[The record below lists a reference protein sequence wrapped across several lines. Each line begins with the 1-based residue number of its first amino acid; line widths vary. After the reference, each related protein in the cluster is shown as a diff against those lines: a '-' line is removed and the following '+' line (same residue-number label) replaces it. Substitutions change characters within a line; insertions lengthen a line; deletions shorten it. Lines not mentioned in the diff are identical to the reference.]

1 MQAMEKSDL
10 PPGPVFRFD
19 GFALDAGRR
28 ELRRGADTV
37 ELRPK
42 CLDLL
47 TCLLR
52 RAGQVVT
59 KNELLEQAWPGV
71 VVTDESLTRCI
82 SDIRQA
88 LGDAEQ
94 AIIKTV
100 PRRGYVLVA
109 PVVSETPIPAGLA
122 AAADPT
128 PPASPSHPPPA
139 NTPEPVDQRA
149 SRWLLAAFG
158 LAGAVVLAMAGYS
171 AARFF
176 GTPSAV
182 GAPSLSIVVLPLVN
196 VGGDREQDYFAEGLT
211 EDLSTD
217 LSRIPQ
223 SLVIARSSAQAYKG
237 QPVDARRIGRE
248 LGVRYL
254 LEGSVQR
261 LGDQVRLNLRLI
273 EAESARELWADRID
287 GSRTD
292 LAALQ
297 TGVTGVV
304 ARTLHL
310 QLAEAEAQR
319 VVRVRPLNPDA
330 RDLAWQAW
338 PALEQR
344 TLESVE
350 TARQLLRRAVAMDA
364 TSAFAWSLLSE
375 TYTTDLLMRWLS
387 RRDGA
392 TRDAWLSQARMAAE
406 RANAIDPDNLYALGA
421 MGAVLQVSGEPE
433 RALAMLLRQVEVNR
447 NYAPAWHKISYT
459 HATLGRHEEAIRA
472 GNEALRLSPRDGRLY
487 SFLVVTAAAHLYAGR
502 DREALVWAR
511 RSIDARSDFSISH
524 AWAAAA
530 AANLNEMDTARKE
543 IDEFQRLQPHYT
555 VESFRREGQ
564 SRNPDFLRQRER
576 FYAGLRRAGL
586 PE

>member
-1 MQAMEKSDL
+1 MGKSEAPLDH
-10 PPGPVFRFD
+10 VFRFE
-19 GFALDAGRR
+19 GFTLDAGRR
-28 ELRRGADTV
+28 ELRRGAATV
-37 ELRPK
+37 DLRPK

-59 KNELLEQAWPGV
+59 KNELMEQVWLDL

-94 AIIKTV
+94 TIIKTV
-100 PRRGYVLVA
+100 PRRGYVLVS
-109 PVVSETPIPAGLA
+109 PVVSETPMPAEWA
-122 AAADPT
+122 AAVDPA
-128 PPASPSHPPPA
+128 PPSHPPTTTIA
-139 NTPEPVDQRA
+139 KPVGQRA
-149 SRWLLAAFG
+149 SRWSLGALG
-158 LAGAVVLAMAGYS
+158 LAGSLVLAIAGYS

-176 GTPSAV
+176 GAPSAI

-273 EAESARELWADRID
+273 DAESARELWADRMD

-297 TGVTGVV
+297 TSVTGVV

-319 VVRVRPLNPDA
+319 
-330 RDLAWQAW
+330 
-338 PALEQR
+338 
-344 TLESVE
+344 
-350 TARQLLRRAVAMDA
+350 
-364 TSAFAWSLLSE
+364 
-375 TYTTDLLMRWLS
+375 
-387 RRDGA
+387 
-392 TRDAWLSQARMAAE
+392 AA
-406 RANAIDPDNLYALGA
+406 AYAA
-421 MGAVLQVSGEPE
+421 GEPGC
-433 RALAMLLRQVEVNR
+433 
-447 NYAPAWHKISYT
+447 P
-459 HATLGRHEEAIRA
+459 
-472 GNEALRLSPRDGRLY
+472 
-487 SFLVVTAAAHLYAGR
+487 
-502 DREALVWAR
+502 
-511 RSIDARSDFSISH
+511 
-524 AWAAAA
+524 
-530 AANLNEMDTARKE
+530 
-543 IDEFQRLQPHYT
+543 
-555 VESFRREGQ
+555 
-564 SRNPDFLRQRER
+564 
-576 FYAGLRRAGL
+576 
-586 PE
+586 

>member
-1 MQAMEKSDL
+1 MGKSEVPLDQ
-10 PPGPVFRFD
+10 VFRFE
-19 GFALDAGRR
+19 GFTLDAGRR
-28 ELRRGADTV
+28 ELRRGAATV
-37 ELRPK
+37 DLRPK
-42 CLDLL
+42 CLDVL

-59 KNELLEQAWPGV
+59 KNELMEQVWPDV
-71 VVTDESLTRCI
+71 VVTDESLTRCV

-88 LGDAEQ
+88 LGDAGQ

-100 PRRGYVLVA
+100 PRRGYVLVSV
-109 PVVSETPIPAGLA
+109 VVSETPMPAEWA
-122 AAADPT
+122 AAVEPT
-128 PPASPSHPPPA
+128 RPAHLPTTSIA
-139 NTPEPVDQRA
+139 KPVGQRA
-149 SRWLLAAFG
+149 SHWSLGALG
-158 LAGAVVLAMAGYS
+158 VAGALVLVIAGYS
-171 AARFF
+171 AARFV
-176 GTPSAV
+176 GAPSAT

-196 VGGDREQDYFAEGLT
+196 LGGDREQDYFAEGLT

-273 EAESARELWADRID
+273 DAESARELWADRID

-297 TGVTGVV
+297 TSVTGVI

-310 QLAEAEAQR
+310 QLAEAEAQHAL
-319 VVRVRPLNPDA
+319 RVRPVNPDA

-338 PALEQR
+338 SALEQR
-344 TLESVE
+344 TLESVA
-350 TARQLLRRAVAMDA
+350 TARQLLQRAVAMDA

-392 TRDAWLSQARMAAE
+392 TRDAWLSQARMAAD
-406 RANAIDPDNLYALGA
+406 RANAIDPNNLYALGA

-433 RALAMLLRQVEVNR
+433 RALAMLSRQVEVNR

-459 HATLGRHEEAIRA
+459 QATLGRPEEAIRA
-472 GNEALRLSPRDGRLY
+472 GDEALRLSPRDGRLY

-530 AANLNEMDTARKE
+530 AANLNEMDTAKKE
-543 IDEFQRLQPHYT
+543 IGEFQRLQPDYT
-555 VESFRREGQ
+555 VENFRREGQ

>member
-1 MQAMEKSDL
+1 MGKSEAPLDH
-10 PPGPVFRFD
+10 VFRFE
-19 GFALDAGRR
+19 GFTLDAGRR
-28 ELRRGADTV
+28 ELRRGAATV
-37 ELRPK
+37 DLRPK

-59 KNELLEQAWPGV
+59 KNELMEQVWLDL

-94 AIIKTV
+94 TIIKTV
-100 PRRGYVLVA
+100 PRRGYVLVS
-109 PVVSETPIPAGLA
+109 PVVSETPMPAEWA
-122 AAADPT
+122 VAVDPA
-128 PPASPSHPPPA
+128 PPSHPPTTTIA
-139 NTPEPVDQRA
+139 KPVGQRA
-149 SRWLLAAFG
+149 SRWSLGALG
-158 LAGAVVLAMAGYS
+158 LAGSLVLAIAGYS

-176 GTPSAV
+176 GAPSAI

-196 VGGDREQDYFAEGLT
+196 IGGDREQDYFAEGLT

-237 QPVDARRIGRE
+237 QPVDARRIGRD

-273 EAESARELWADRID
+273 DAESARELWADRMD

-297 TGVTGVV
+297 TSVTGVV

-319 VVRVRPLNPDA
+319 AALLRPVNPDA

-338 PALEQR
+338 SAFEQR
-344 TLESVE
+344 TLESVA
-350 TARQLLRRAVAMDA
+350 TSRQLLQRAVAMDA

-392 TRDAWLSQARMAAE
+392 TRDAWLSEARMAAD
-406 RANAIDPDNLYALGA
+406 RAYAIDPNNLYALGA

-433 RALAMLLRQVEVNR
+433 RALAMLSRQVEVNR

-459 HATLGRHEEAIRA
+459 HATLGR
-472 GNEALRLSPRDGRLY
+472 
-487 SFLVVTAAAHLYAGR
+487 T
-502 DREALVWAR
+502 R
-511 RSIDARSDFSISH
+511 RPSAP
-524 AWAAAA
+524 A
-530 AANLNEMDTARKE
+530 M
-543 IDEFQRLQPHYT
+543 
-555 VESFRREGQ
+555 RRCV
-564 SRNPDFLRQRER
+564 
-576 FYAGLRRAGL
+576 
-586 PE
+586 

>member
-1 MQAMEKSDL
+1 MGKPEAPLDH
-10 PPGPVFRFD
+10 VFRFE
-19 GFALDAGRR
+19 GFTLDAGRR
-28 ELRRGADTV
+28 ELRRDAAAV

-52 RAGQVVT
+52 RAGRVVT
-59 KNELLEQAWPGV
+59 KNELMEQVWPGV

-94 AIIKTV
+94 TIIKTV
-100 PRRGYVLVA
+100 PRRGYVLVC
-109 PVVSETPIPAGLA
+109 PVVSQTPMPAELA
-122 AAADPT
+122 ASFDSA
-128 PPASPSHPPPA
+128 PPLHPPPTTIA
-139 NTPEPVDQRA
+139 KPVGQRA
-149 SRWLLAAFG
+149 FHWSLGALG
-158 LAGAVVLAMAGYS
+158 LAGSLALAIAGYS

-176 GTPSAV
+176 GAPSAI
-182 GAPSLSIVVLPLVN
+182 GAPALSIVVLPLVN

-273 EAESARELWADRID
+273 DAESARELWADRMD
-287 GSRTD
+287 GSRKD

-297 TGVTGVV
+297 TSVTGVV

-319 VVRVRPLNPDA
+319 AARMRPVNPDA

-338 PALEQR
+338 SALEQR
-344 TLESVE
+344 TLDSVA
-350 TARQLLRRAVAMDA
+350 TSRQLLERAVAMDA
-364 TSAFAWSLLSE
+364 NSAFAWSLLSE
-375 TYTTDLLMRWLS
+375 TYTTDMLMRWLD
-387 RRDGA
+387 RREGA
-392 TRDAWLSQARMAAE
+392 TRDAWLFQARRAAD
-406 RANAIDPDNLYALGA
+406 RAYAIDPNNLYALGA

-433 RALAMLLRQVEVNR
+433 RALAMLSRQVEVNR
-447 NYAPAWHKISYT
+447 NYAPAWHRISYT
-459 HATLGRHEEAIRA
+459 QATLGRQEEAIRA
-472 GNEALRLSPRDGRLY
+472 GDEALRLSPRDGRLY

-502 DREALVWAR
+502 DHEALVWAR

-543 IDEFQRLQPHYT
+543 IGEFQRLQPHYS
-555 VESFRREGQ
+555 VENFRREGQ
-564 SRNPDFLRQRER
+564 SPNPDFLRQRER

>member
-1 MQAMEKSDL
+1 MGKSEAPLDH
-10 PPGPVFRFD
+10 VFRFE
-19 GFALDAGRR
+19 GFTLDAGRR
-28 ELRRGADTV
+28 ELRRGATTV
-37 ELRPK
+37 DLRPK

-59 KNELLEQAWPGV
+59 KNELMEQVWLDV

-94 AIIKTV
+94 SIIKTV
-100 PRRGYVLVA
+100 PRRGYVLVSA
-109 PVVSETPIPAGLA
+109 VVSQTPMPAELA
-122 AAADPT
+122 AAVDPA
-128 PPASPSHPPPA
+128 PPSHPPTTSIA
-139 NTPEPVDQRA
+139 KPVGQRA
-149 SRWLLAAFG
+149 SRWSLVALG
-158 LAGAVVLAMAGYS
+158 LAGSLVLAVAGYS

-176 GTPSAV
+176 GTPSAIS
-182 GAPSLSIVVLPLVN
+182 APSLSIVVLPLVN

-273 EAESARELWADRID
+273 DAESARELWADRMD

-297 TGVTGVV
+297 TSVTGVV

-310 QLAEAEAQR
+310 QLAQAEAQR
-319 VVRVRPLNPDA
+319 SVRVRPVNPDA

-338 PALEQR
+338 SALEQR
-344 TLESVE
+344 TLESV
-350 TARQLLRRAVAMDA
+350 ASSRQLLERAVAMDA

-392 TRDAWLSQARMAAE
+392 TRDAWLSQARIAAD
-406 RANAIDPDNLYALGA
+406 RAYAIDPNNLYALGA
-421 MGAVLQVSGEPE
+421 MGSVLQVSGEPE
-433 RALAMLLRQVEVNR
+433 RALAMLSRQVEVNR

-459 HATLGRHEEAIRA
+459 QATLGRHEEAIRA
-472 GNEALRLSPRDGRLY
+472 GDEALRLSPRDGRLY

-543 IDEFQRLQPHYT
+543 IGEFQRLQPHYT

-564 SRNPDFLRQRER
+564 SQNPDFLRQRER

>member
-1 MQAMEKSDL
+1 MGKSEAPLDR
-10 PPGPVFRFD
+10 VFRFE
-19 GFALDAGRR
+19 GFTLDAGRR
-28 ELRRGADTV
+28 ELRRGAATV
-37 ELRPK
+37 DLRPK
-42 CLDLL
+42 CLELL

-59 KNELLEQAWPGV
+59 KNELMEQVWLDV

-94 AIIKTV
+94 TIIKTV
-100 PRRGYVLVA
+100 PRRGYVLVS
-109 PVVSETPIPAGLA
+109 PVVSETPMPTELA
-122 AAADPT
+122 AAVDPA
-128 PPASPSHPPPA
+128 PPSHPPTTTIA
-139 NTPEPVDQRA
+139 QPVGQRA
-149 SRWLLAAFG
+149 TRWSLGALG
-158 LAGAVVLAMAGYS
+158 LAGSLVLAIAGYS

-176 GTPSAV
+176 GAPSAI
-182 GAPSLSIVVLPLVN
+182 GAPSLSIVVLPLMN
-196 VGGDREQDYFAEGLT
+196 VGGDREQEYFADGLT

-237 QPVDARRIGRE
+237 QPVDARRIGSE

-261 LGDQVRLNLRLI
+261 LDDQVRLNLRLI
-273 EAESARELWADRID
+273 DAESAHELWADRMD
-287 GSRTD
+287 GSRSD
-292 LAALQ
+292 LPALQ
-297 TGVTGVV
+297 TRVTGVV

-319 VVRVRPLNPDA
+319 ALRVRPVNPDA

-350 TARQLLRRAVAMDA
+350 TARQLLQRAVAMDA

-392 TRDAWLSQARMAAE
+392 TRDAWLSQARTAAD
-406 RANAIDPDNLYALGA
+406 RAYAIDPNNLYALGA
-421 MGAVLQVSGEPE
+421 MGAVLQVNGEPE
-433 RALAMLLRQVEVNR
+433 RALAMLSRQVEVNR

-472 GNEALRLSPRDGRLY
+472 GDEALRLSPRDGRLY

-543 IDEFQRLQPHYT
+543 IGEFQRLQPHYT

-576 FYAGLRRAGL
+576 FYAGLLRAGL

>member
-1 MQAMEKSDL
+1 MGKSEAPLDH
-10 PPGPVFRFD
+10 VFRFE
-19 GFALDAGRR
+19 GFTLDAGRR
-28 ELRRGADTV
+28 ELRRGAATV
-37 ELRPK
+37 DLRPK

-59 KNELLEQAWPGV
+59 KNELMEQVWLDV

-100 PRRGYVLVA
+100 PRRGYVLVSA
-109 PVVSETPIPAGLA
+109 VVSDTPMPAEWA
-122 AAADPT
+122 AAFDPA
-128 PPASPSHPPPA
+128 PPSHPPTA
-139 NTPEPVDQRA
+139 TSAEPVGKRA
-149 SRWLLAAFG
+149 SRWSLGALG
-158 LAGAVVLAMAGYS
+158 LAGSLVLAMAGYS
-171 AARFF
+171 AVRFF
-176 GTPSAV
+176 GAPSAI

-237 QPVDARRIGRE
+237 QAVDARRIGRE

-273 EAESARELWADRID
+273 DAESARELWADRMD

-297 TGVTGVV
+297 TSVTGVV

-319 VVRVRPLNPDA
+319 ALRVRPVNPDA

-338 PALEQR
+338 SALEQR
-344 TLESVE
+344 TPESV
-350 TARQLLRRAVAMDA
+350 ASSRQLLERAVAMDA

-392 TRDAWLSQARMAAE
+392 TRDAWLSQARIAAD
-406 RANAIDPDNLYALGA
+406 RAYAIDPNNLYALGA

-433 RALAMLLRQVEVNR
+433 RALAMLSRQVEVNR

-459 HATLGRHEEAIRA
+459 HATLGRQEEAIRA
-472 GNEALRLSPRDGRLY
+472 GDEALRLSPRDGRLY

-543 IDEFQRLQPHYT
+543 IGEFQRLQPHYT

-564 SRNPDFLRQRER
+564 SQNPDFLRQRER
-576 FYAGLRRAGL
+576 FYAGLRKAGL

>member
-1 MQAMEKSDL
+1 M
-10 PPGPVFRFD
+10 PG
-19 GFALDAGRR
+19 
-28 ELRRGADTV
+28 E
-37 ELRPK
+37 
-42 CLDLL
+42 
-47 TCLLR
+47 
-52 RAGQVVT
+52 
-59 KNELLEQAWPGV
+59 
-71 VVTDESLTRCI
+71 
-82 SDIRQA
+82 
-88 LGDAEQ
+88 
-94 AIIKTV
+94 
-100 PRRGYVLVA
+100 
-109 PVVSETPIPAGLA
+109 LA
-122 AAADPT
+122 AAFDPV
-128 PPASPSHPPPA
+128 PPSHPPTA
-139 NTPEPVDQRA
+139 SIAKPVDKRA
-149 SRWLLAAFG
+149 SPWFLGALG
-158 LAGAVVLAMAGYS
+158 LAGALVLAIAGYS

-176 GTPSAV
+176 GAPSAI

-196 VGGDREQDYFAEGLT
+196 VGGDLEQDYFAEGLT

-261 LGDQVRLNLRLI
+261 LGDQVRLNLRLVD
-273 EAESARELWADRID
+273 AESAHELWADRMD

-292 LAALQ
+292 LATLQ
-297 TGVTGVV
+297 TSVTGVV

-319 VVRVRPLNPDA
+319 AARLRPVNPDA
-330 RDLAWQAW
+330 RDLAWHAW
-338 PALEQR
+338 SALEQR
-344 TLESVE
+344 TPESV
-350 TARQLLRRAVAMDA
+350 ASSRQLLQRAVAMDA
-364 TSAFAWSLLSE
+364 SSAFAWSLLSE

-392 TRDAWLSQARMAAE
+392 TRDAWLSQARTAAD
-406 RANAIDPDNLYALGA
+406 RAYAIDPNNLYALGA
-421 MGAVLQVSGEPE
+421 VGAVLQVSGEPE
-433 RALAMLLRQVEVNR
+433 RALAMLSRQVEVNR

-459 HATLGRHEEAIRA
+459 HATLGRQEEAIRA
-472 GNEALRLSPRDGRLY
+472 GDEALRLSPRDGRLY

-530 AANLNEMDTARKE
+530 AANLNELDTARKE
-543 IDEFQRLQPHYT
+543 IGEFQRLQPHYT

-564 SRNPDFLRQRER
+564 SQNPDFLRQRER

>member
-1 MQAMEKSDL
+1 MGKSEAPLDR
-10 PPGPVFRFD
+10 VFRFE
-19 GFALDAGRR
+19 GFTLDAGRR
-28 ELRRGADTV
+28 ELRRGAATV
-37 ELRPK
+37 DLRPK

-59 KNELLEQAWPGV
+59 KNELMEQVWLDV

-94 AIIKTV
+94 TIIKTV
-100 PRRGYVLVA
+100 PRRGYVLVS
-109 PVVSETPIPAGLA
+109 PVVSQTPMPAEWA
-122 AAADPT
+122 AAIDPA
-128 PPASPSHPPPA
+128 PSSHPPTTSIA
-139 NTPEPVDQRA
+139 KPVAQRR
-149 SRWLLAAFG
+149 SRWSLGTFG
-158 LAGAVVLAMAGYS
+158 LAGALVLATAGYS
-171 AARFF
+171 AVRFF
-176 GTPSAV
+176 GVPSAID
-182 GAPSLSIVVLPLVN
+182 APSLSIVVLPLVN
-196 VGGDREQDYFAEGLT
+196 VGADREQDYFAEGLT

-273 EAESARELWADRID
+273 DAESSRELWADRLD

-297 TGVTGVV
+297 TSVTGVV

-319 VVRVRPLNPDA
+319 ALRVRPVNPDA

-338 PALEQR
+338 SALEQR
-344 TLESVE
+344 TLESVA
-350 TARQLLRRAVAMDA
+350 TSRQLLQRAVAMDA
-364 TSAFAWSLLSE
+364 TQAFVWSLLSE

-392 TRDAWLSQARMAAE
+392 TRDAWLSQARIAAE
-406 RANAIDPDNLYALGA
+406 RAYAIDPNDLYALGA

-433 RALAMLLRQVEVNR
+433 RALAMLSRQVEVNR

-459 HATLGRHEEAIRA
+459 QATLGRHEEAIRA
-472 GNEALRLSPRDGRLY
+472 GDEALRLSPRDGRLY

-543 IDEFQRLQPHYT
+543 IGEFQRLQPHYT

-564 SRNPDFLRQRER
+564 SQNPDFLRQRER

>member
-1 MQAMEKSDL
+1 MGKPEAPLDH
-10 PPGPVFRFD
+10 VFRFE
-19 GFALDAGRR
+19 GFTLDAGRR
-28 ELRRGADTV
+28 ELRRGAARVD
-37 ELRPK
+37 LRPK

-59 KNELLEQAWPGV
+59 KNELMEQVWLGV

-94 AIIKTV
+94 TIIKTV
-100 PRRGYVLVA
+100 PRRGYVLVS
-109 PVVSETPIPAGLA
+109 PVVSETPMPAELVA
-122 AAADPT
+122 PVDPA
-128 PPASPSHPPPA
+128 PPSHPPKTTIA
-139 NTPEPVDQRA
+139 KPVGKRVP
-149 SRWLLAAFG
+149 RWPLGALGMAGLLA
-158 LAGAVVLAMAGYS
+158 LAIAGYS

-176 GTPSAV
+176 GAPAAI

-237 QPVDARRIGRE
+237 QPLDARRIGRE

-273 EAESARELWADRID
+273 DAESARELWADRMD
-287 GSRTD
+287 GSRAD

-297 TGVTGVV
+297 NSVTGVV

-319 VVRVRPLNPDA
+319 ASRVRPVNPDA

-338 PALEQR
+338 SALEQR
-344 TLESVE
+344 TLESV
-350 TARQLLRRAVAMDA
+350 ASSRQLLQRAVAMDA

-392 TRDAWLSQARMAAE
+392 TRDAWLSQARIAAD
-406 RANAIDPDNLYALGA
+406 RAYAIDPNNLYALGA

-433 RALAMLLRQVEVNR
+433 RALAMLSRQVEVNR

-472 GNEALRLSPRDGRLY
+472 GDEALRLSPRDGRLY

-502 DREALVWAR
+502 DREALLWAR

-543 IDEFQRLQPHYT
+543 IGEFQRLQPRYT

-564 SRNPDFLRQRER
+564 SQNPDFLRQRER